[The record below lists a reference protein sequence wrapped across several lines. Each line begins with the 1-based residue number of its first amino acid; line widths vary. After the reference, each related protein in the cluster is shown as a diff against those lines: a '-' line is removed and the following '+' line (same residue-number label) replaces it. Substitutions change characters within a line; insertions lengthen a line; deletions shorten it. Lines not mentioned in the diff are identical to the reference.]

1 MNGYKYLDCII
12 PNGTKNIKFSADI
25 RTINCNLETSIV
37 PKQDRGWDTGFMFVF
52 LAGDSFSDEY
62 SCVSYVTKP
71 VILQSNNTVTVVT
84 EGTEYGS
91 GLNNLLEELP
101 FCPDGPV
108 SSMDSSFYN
117 GLTHY
122 EFELKVSN
130 DRRSLVG
137 NGNVTGIC
145 WEIISAIKQATPVDM
160 SSIQISYPIN
170 YYFRLNDTEKKLLFA
185 ASEGNLLT
193 GLIIIQMNNLVGSS
207 ITIEGEI
214 E

>member
-170 YYFRLNDTEKKLLFA
+170 YYFRLDDTEKKLLFVEN
-185 ASEGNLLT
+185 EGNPVSSLT
-193 GLIIIQMNNLVGSS
+193 ILESHCLVGSS

>member
-1 MNGYKYLDCII
+1 
-12 PNGTKNIKFSADI
+12 
-25 RTINCNLETSIV
+25 
-37 PKQDRGWDTGFMFVF
+37 
-52 LAGDSFSDEY
+52 
-62 SCVSYVTKP
+62 
-71 VILQSNNTVTVVT
+71 
-84 EGTEYGS
+84 
-91 GLNNLLEELP
+91 
-101 FCPDGPV
+101 
-108 SSMDSSFYN
+108 MDSPFYN

-170 YYFRLNDTEKKLLFA
+170 YYFRLDDTEKKLLFVEN
-185 ASEGNLLT
+185 EGNPISYLT
-193 GLIIIQMNNLVGSS
+193 ILESHCLVGSS